1 MGTLFEGFEILCT
14 DYDYVLG
21 KRGIVFKGGHYIR
34 EDIIQGNAVFVS
46 SHGKLKSP
54 TFENTVIIT

>member
-1 MGTLFEGFEILCT
+1 M
-14 DYDYVLG
+14 
-21 KRGIVFKGGHYIR
+21 R

-46 SHGKLKSP
+46 GHGKLKSP